1 LKIEAVITGQLGPLC
16 AFLANM
22 VVDTKYYETLG
33 LDPSC
38 SDTEIKKVSTFKAK
52 MYRWTETKLFSF
64 RLIEN
69 LCVTVPIL

>member
-1 LKIEAVITGQLGPLC
+1 
-16 AFLANM
+16 M